1 MNKISVPT
9 SLKTL
14 LLKASQKTPLIII
27 VIVMSLV
34 GAFILIKSH
43 AATTVMAVE
52 AESGLV
58 ANGAQ
63 VISDT
68 NASGSSKV
76 LFGTVTATNCIPTV
90 NLCNYTSVFNEDFN
104 GTALNTAVWKPYYNT
119 YGDANKELEC
129 NTPNNQS
136 VSNGTLKIVA
146 KRETVVCNG
155 GATRDFTTAF
165 LGTRETGTY
174 FPKYGYYEMRAKLPH
189 AQGLW
194 PAFWL
199 RHINGASTAEVDIME
214 YFHSQVPG
222 KTTSTLHLDGVS
234 NVSKRSILFEAPT
247 LAPAWHTWAV
257 NIVPSGADVVFTF
270 YLDGVQFHT
279 YTDTTHV
286 WANNTTTNSFD
297 IALNMAV
304 GGKYVGRPDDA
315 LGYLF
320 DLNTCAQGG
329 TPPSAC
335 NSTGILRASL
345 PSTYEVDYVHVYQK
359 N

>member
-1 MNKISVPT
+1 MQPFKSNKYSIA
-9 SLKTL
+9 TL
-14 LLKASQKTPLIII
+14 TKKIPLI
-27 VIVMSLV
+27 VIVVLMGFV
-34 GAFILIKSH
+34 GAVVLVKSH
-43 AATTVMAVE
+43 AATAVVALE
-52 AESGLV
+52 AESGAV

-63 VISDT
+63 VVSDT
-68 NASGSSKV
+68 GASGSSKV
-76 LFGTVTATNCIPTV
+76 QFGSVIAPSCIPTV
-90 NLCNYTSVFNEDFN
+90 NLCNYTSVFDDEFD
-104 GTALNTAVWKPYYNT
+104 GTTLNTTVWKPYYNT

-129 NTPNNQS
+129 NTPNNVS
-136 VSNGTLKIVA
+136 VSSGTLKIVA

-155 GATRDFTTAF
+155 GSTRNFTTAF

-199 RHINGASTAEVDIME
+199 RHINGAPTAEVDIME

-222 KTTSTLHLDGVS
+222 KTTSTLHLDNVS
-234 NVSKRSILFEAPT
+234 NVSKKTLPFESPT
-247 LAPAWHTWAV
+247 VTPAWHTWAV
-257 NIVPSGADVVFTF
+257 NIVPSGANVVFTF
-270 YLDGVQFHT
+270 YLDGVAFHT
-279 YTDTTHV
+279 YTDATHV
-286 WANNTTTNSFD
+286 WANNTTNNSFD
-297 IALNMAV
+297 IAINMAV

-315 LGYLF
+315 LGFLY

-335 NSTGILRASL
+335 NSTGILRATF